1 MVLLDTS
8 ATGEDNI
15 IETDSSKEMNDL
27 HYRKKQL
34 EQIQNDVIDIE
45 DLSN

>member
-1 MVLLDTS
+1 MILLDTS

-15 IETDSSKEMNDL
+15 IDSDSSKEMNDL

-34 EQIQNDVIDIE
+34 EQIQNEVLDIE